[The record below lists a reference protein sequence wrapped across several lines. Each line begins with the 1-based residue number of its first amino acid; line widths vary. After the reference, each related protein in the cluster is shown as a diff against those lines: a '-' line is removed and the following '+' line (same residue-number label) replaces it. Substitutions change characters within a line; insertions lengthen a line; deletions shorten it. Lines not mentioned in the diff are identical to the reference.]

1 MSGRSSQPR
10 TSNATRST
18 GTVPCVVRKART
30 LAEENLKER
39 RRRPTG
45 TCDSWYG
52 TEGWM
57 RVQYQLEHE
66 LPPSGSDPS
75 RISPAR
81 RRRHQVV
88 AWLWSSATDMGPV
101 SHSIFFF
108 VYHEQLIS
116 QSQVTRSCMRC
127 CSDPF
132 SLESEEDPWKGGG
145 QPVEHNATTTVS
157 GSHRRQV
164 RPAASLIAYVQFQR
178 CCASVRS
185 RSICWLFCCG

>member
-1 MSGRSSQPR
+1 MSGPHNRALATQIGRGR
-10 TSNATRST
+10 TVR
-18 GTVPCVVRKART
+18 GTESRA
-30 LAEENLKER
+30 LAEAGKRRGAARQER
-39 RRRPTG
+39 VAI
-45 TCDSWYG
+45 DSWYG
-52 TEGWM
+52 
-57 RVQYQLEHE
+57 RVDESPIPTGARTPSLQLRPLSYLADSPSSSPGGCLVVE
-66 LPPSGSDPS
+66 LCDGHGAGFAFD
-75 RISPAR
+75 
-81 RRRHQVV
+81 
-88 AWLWSSATDMGPV
+88 
-101 SHSIFFF
+101 FFF

-178 CCASVRS
+178 CCA
-185 RSICWLFCCG
+185 